1 MSGIYPNPLN
11 PLSKVYLEQIA
22 TNEGYDKPD
31 EKLKTDR
38 NMFNIPKDEQKAAK
52 ERLLAKTKAKRAA
65 AMEALDPVNPVA
77 LEKKYKNRKDQDLDN
92 DGDTD
97 SSDKY
102 LHKRRKAIKK
112 AMAVRED
119 KIEEEMRDKQGNDK
133 FDRYKRMVRHKQDKY
148 GPSTL
153 KQRLTHGG
161 VDHNIDNEKKAKAK
175 MNEGIRDVDPEK
187 GTAERKARLEK
198 KRGMK
203 MDDHPQYKKM
213 AEASDP
219 RDEESMKVFQ
229 KLQKNVDQK
238 KKKKMKESFSNWR
251 NDLNEVMSDVEDEK
265 EVKEKKI
272 KNKITIN
279 PKLGEAVENL
289 GGELLEVQDLGEKIN
304 LKKDDMGDV
313 IKDFY
318 KSDAP
323 QFKGRSKEKRREMAI
338 AAKLTAERGGRK
350 IDEKKGCAHT
360 HKGEE
365 CPVHGVKE
373 CPDNLDERTRY
384 AKETGKDFT
393 TGKPSEKGGT
403 RTGTSTFDK
412 VSREMRKTGGVMSAR
427 GKGIQPQGKKKVP
440 GKKGYQ
446 GVTPVDRIRNRLAQK
461 RAEKPNPYK
470 ARAGESD

>member
-52 ERLLAKTKAKRAA
+52 ERLLAKAKAKRAA
-65 AMEALDPVNPVA
+65 AMEELDPVNPVA
-77 LEKKYKNRKDQDLDN
+77 LEKKYKNRKDKDLDN

-148 GPSTL
+148 AVSTL

-161 VDHNIDNEKKAKAK
+161 VDHNIDNEKKAK

-187 GTAERKARLEK
+187 GTEERKARLEK

-203 MDDHPQYKKM
+203 LDDHPQ
-213 AEASDP
+213 
-219 RDEESMKVFQ
+219 FQ
-229 KLQKNVDQK
+229 
-238 KKKKMKESFSNWR
+238 KKKMKEGFSNWR
-251 NDLNEVMSDVEDEK
+251 TDLNEVMSDVEDGK

-461 RAEKPNPYK
+461 RAAKPNPYK

>member
-52 ERLLAKTKAKRAA
+52 ERLLAKAKAKRAA
-65 AMEALDPVNPVA
+65 AMEELDPVNPVA
-77 LEKKYKNRKDQDLDN
+77 LEKKYKNRKDKDLDN

-148 GPSTL
+148 GVSTL

-203 MDDHPQYKKM
+203 MDDHPQ
-213 AEASDP
+213 
-219 RDEESMKVFQ
+219 F
-229 KLQKNVDQK
+229 
-238 KKKKMKESFSNWR
+238 
-251 NDLNEVMSDVEDEK
+251 
-265 EVKEKKI
+265 
-272 KNKITIN
+272 
-279 PKLGEAVENL
+279 
-289 GGELLEVQDLGEKIN
+289 
-304 LKKDDMGDV
+304 
-313 IKDFY
+313 
-318 KSDAP
+318 
-323 QFKGRSKEKRREMAI
+323 
-338 AAKLTAERGGRK
+338 
-350 IDEKKGCAHT
+350 
-360 HKGEE
+360 
-365 CPVHGVKE
+365 
-373 CPDNLDERTRY
+373 
-384 AKETGKDFT
+384 AKE
-393 TGKPSEKGGT
+393 
-403 RTGTSTFDK
+403 
-412 VSREMRKTGGVMSAR
+412 EM
-427 GKGIQPQGKKKVP
+427 
-440 GKKGYQ
+440 
-446 GVTPVDRIRNRLAQK
+446 DRIEAIVNSW
-461 RAEKPNPYK
+461 E
-470 ARAGESD
+470 D

>member
-1 MSGIYPNPLN
+1 MSNGIGANPLN
-11 PLSKVYLEQIA
+11 AISKVYLEQIA
-22 TNEGYDKPD
+22 EKKDDSYLEPDMKKRQKNNEKARKDMEKMGTSMKNPHFEEKQQGWDAVNTLADAYKEMHQVD
-31 EKLKTDR
+31 EADSLAAMQARREKRLAAQRKREGTTASGRD
-38 NMFNIPKDEQKAAK
+38 FGHDYSLTPAQQKARRDA
-52 ERLLAKTKAKRAA
+52 EFKAG
-65 AMEALDPVNPVA
+65 
-77 LEKKYKNRKDQDLDN
+77 LE
-92 DGDTD
+92 
-97 SSDKY
+97 
-102 LHKRRKAIKK
+102 
-112 AMAVRED
+112 
-119 KIEEEMRDKQGNDK
+119 
-133 FDRYKRMVRHKQDKY
+133 
-148 GPSTL
+148 P
-153 KQRLTHGG
+153 
-161 VDHNIDNEKKAKAK
+161 
-175 MNEGIRDVDPEK
+175 
-187 GTAERKARLEK
+187 
-198 KRGMK
+198 
-203 MDDHPQYKKM
+203 
-213 AEASDP
+213 
-219 RDEESMKVFQ
+219 
-229 KLQKNVDQK
+229 

-251 NDLNEVMSDVEDEK
+251 NDLNEVMSDVEDDK

-461 RAEKPNPYK
+461 RAAKPNPYK

>member
-1 MSGIYPNPLN
+1 
-11 PLSKVYLEQIA
+11 
-22 TNEGYDKPD
+22 
-31 EKLKTDR
+31 
-38 NMFNIPKDEQKAAK
+38 
-52 ERLLAKTKAKRAA
+52 
-65 AMEALDPVNPVA
+65 
-77 LEKKYKNRKDQDLDN
+77 
-92 DGDTD
+92 
-97 SSDKY
+97 
-102 LHKRRKAIKK
+102 
-112 AMAVRED
+112 
-119 KIEEEMRDKQGNDK
+119 
-133 FDRYKRMVRHKQDKY
+133 
-148 GPSTL
+148 
-153 KQRLTHGG
+153 
-161 VDHNIDNEKKAKAK
+161 
-175 MNEGIRDVDPEK
+175 
-187 GTAERKARLEK
+187 
-198 KRGMK
+198 
-203 MDDHPQYKKM
+203 
-213 AEASDP
+213 
-219 RDEESMKVFQ
+219 
-229 KLQKNVDQK
+229 
-238 KKKKMKESFSNWR
+238 MKESFSNWR
-251 NDLNEVMSDVEDEK
+251 TDLNEVMSDVEDDK

-440 GKKGYQ
+440 GKK
-446 GVTPVDRIRNRLAQK
+446 VIRV
-461 RAEKPNPYK
+461 
-470 ARAGESD
+470 

>member
-38 NMFNIPKDEQKAAK
+38 NMFNIPKDEQKSAK

-102 LHKRRKAIKK
+102 LHKRRKGIKK

-161 VDHNIDNEKKAKAK
+161 VDHNIDNEKKAK

-203 MDDHPQYKKM
+203 MDDHPQFKKEEVEV
-213 AEASDP
+213 AEADSLAAMQARREKRAAQRKREGTTASGRDFGHDYSLSD
-219 RDEESMKVFQ
+219 
-229 KLQKNVDQK
+229 NK
-238 KKKKMKESFSNWR
+238 KQECF
-251 NDLNEVMSDVEDEK
+251 
-265 EVKEKKI
+265 
-272 KNKITIN
+272 
-279 PKLGEAVENL
+279 
-289 GGELLEVQDLGEKIN
+289 
-304 LKKDDMGDV
+304 KD
-313 IKDFY
+313 
-318 KSDAP
+318 
-323 QFKGRSKEKRREMAI
+323 SKEEEEN
-338 AAKLTAERGGRK
+338 ERK
-350 IDEKKGCAHT
+350 F
-360 HKGEE
+360 
-365 CPVHGVKE
+365 
-373 CPDNLDERTRY
+373 L
-384 AKETGKDFT
+384 
-393 TGKPSEKGGT
+393 
-403 RTGTSTFDK
+403 
-412 VSREMRKTGGVMSAR
+412 
-427 GKGIQPQGKKKVP
+427 
-440 GKKGYQ
+440 
-446 GVTPVDRIRNRLAQK
+446 
-461 RAEKPNPYK
+461 
-470 ARAGESD
+470 